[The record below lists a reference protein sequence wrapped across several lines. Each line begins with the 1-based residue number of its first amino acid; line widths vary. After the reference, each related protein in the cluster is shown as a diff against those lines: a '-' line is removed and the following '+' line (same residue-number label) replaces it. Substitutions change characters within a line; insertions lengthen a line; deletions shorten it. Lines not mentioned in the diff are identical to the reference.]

1 MKIGN
6 VQVTTNEEILVLPRP
21 QEDIVIKAV
30 AVDMELF
37 EKMVPEPEAPGIRTK
52 EGFKKDTTDK
62 TYLQLVE
69 DRDAKRLGY
78 LVVHSLVPSEVEWD
92 KITLDDPKSWS
103 TWSEELLAGGLSSV
117 EVKLVLS
124 CVMGANALDEEKIAA
139 ARASFLRGLLA

>member
-6 VQVTTNEEILVLPRP
+6 VEITTNEEILVLPRP
-21 QEDIVIKAV
+21 KEDIVIKAV
-30 AVDMELF
+30 AVDMDLF
-37 EKMVPEPEAPGIRTK
+37 EKLVPEPEAPGIRTK

-92 KITLDDPKSWS
+92 KITLDDPKTWA